1 MRADYERSRVADQIR
16 RLESEQEQLN
26 HALMRTEHD
35 EQMEIE
41 KLKQDFK
48 KRISS
53 MEFRKSAIVMEIS
66 NKKRELARIEERM
79 KEDGIQFVSAVQQ
92 SKENRLKPHL

>member
-16 RLESEQEQLN
+16 RLESEQEQLT
-26 HALMRTEHD
+26 HSLMRTERD
-35 EQMEIE
+35 EQFEIE
-41 KLKQDFK
+41 KIKQDFK

-66 NKKRELARIEERM
+66 NKRRELAKIEERM
-79 KEDGIQFVSAVQQ
+79 KDNGVQFVSAVQQ
-92 SKENRLKPHL
+92 SKESRLKPHL